1 MFVYKFLIPSFCTT
15 SPILC
20 LRIVPKGKKRHFM
33 TIWLIVQPE
42 EAIIHRKWMKI
53 KLILDAFEDNP
64 FCSLYS
70 RRIYQ
75 SETLFKK
82 DLSNLK
88 PLRDPE
94 SERISRDQSRSKR
107 KALWCIQT
115 SIQYKLLSESY
126 QNLPVIPKHY
136 FKVGIYVTNCNSL
149 ISSGRKKRKNLL

>member
-20 LRIVPKGKKRHFM
+20 LWIVPKGKKGILWQYGLLSSLRKPLYIESEWKLNSFWMHLK
-33 TIWLIVQPE
+33 TI
-42 EAIIHRKWMKI
+42 
-53 KLILDAFEDNP
+53 P
-64 FCSLYS
+64 FVHYIQEGFINLKSYS

-75 SETLFKK
+75 SET
-82 DLSNLK
+82 
-88 PLRDPE
+88 LRDPE

-115 SIQYKLLSESY
+115 SIQYRLLPESY

-136 FKVGIYVTNCNSL
+136 FKAGIYVTNCNSL